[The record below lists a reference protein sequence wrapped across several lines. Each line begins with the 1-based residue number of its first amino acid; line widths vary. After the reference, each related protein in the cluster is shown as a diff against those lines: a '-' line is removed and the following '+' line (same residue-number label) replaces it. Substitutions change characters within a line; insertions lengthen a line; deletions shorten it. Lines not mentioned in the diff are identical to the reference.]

1 MAGKGFILFNTCATR
16 CVQIT
21 VRSERGDASQ
31 RKSTKINKTGAVAKK
46 LVRVSVEKV
55 KKH

>member
-55 KKH
+55 KRH